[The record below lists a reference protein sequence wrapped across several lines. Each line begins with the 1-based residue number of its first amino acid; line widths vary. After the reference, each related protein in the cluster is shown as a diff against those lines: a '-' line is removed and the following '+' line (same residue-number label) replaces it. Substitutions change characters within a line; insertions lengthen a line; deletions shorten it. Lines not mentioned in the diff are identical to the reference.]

1 MDVITTTDPD
11 KIAILIYDA
20 QKIFNLAYKDK
31 GGWFADSSPRR
42 LAQKTKEIKYI
53 KYGNVISAIA
63 TFEDRLGGLKCTGIA
78 GNMELP
84 KYIYK
89 EAAKQ
94 LIKTIIDYDN
104 CRYWIEASDAVEHYC
119 KEFGGNPIPAA
130 YVQNEME
137 LTVSACD
144 YDTYHYDRY
153 IGKDKNLCTKCM
165 YGFRDE
171 ETRDK
176 VKEYLTA
183 VSGIDYKTF
192 KDSIN
197 ENTRKIDK
205 IVVKIDEL
213 NSDGIE
219 ELTNDM
225 YTALVEGTQSENKH
239 VSAIAW
245 DLLKNMEKIVEY
257 NLE

>member
-1 MDVITTTDPD
+1 MEIITTDNPEE
-11 KIAILIYDA
+11 IALLVYDA
-20 QKIFNLAYKDK
+20 LKIFTLAYKDK
-31 GGWFADSSPRR
+31 GGWFAGANPAR
-42 LAQKTKEIKYI
+42 LAQKIKEIKYT
-53 KYGNVISAIA
+53 KYNNIISAIA

-78 GNMELP
+78 GNMTLP
-84 KYIYK
+84 NTVYK
-89 EAAKQ
+89 DAVKQ
-94 LIKTIIDYDN
+94 LIKTIINYDD

-137 LTVSACD
+137 LPVSACN
-144 YDTYHYDRY
+144 YDTYHYERY
-153 IGKDKNLCTKCM
+153 IGKDKILCTKCM

-176 VKEYLTA
+176 IKNYLTS

-192 KDSIN
+192 KDSVN
-197 ENTRKIDK
+197 KSTKNIDR

-219 ELTNDM
+219 ELTEEM
-225 YTALVEGTQSENKH
+225 YSVLIEGTVSKNNRI
-239 VSAIAW
+239 SAIAW
-245 DLLKNMEKIVEY
+245 DLLKHMEKIVEF
-257 NLE
+257 NLK